1 MRKQIHVVVALL
13 LMTVM
18 VAGALAQKP
27 PKPKK
32 LPAKE
37 QALVDA
43 EPLGSMQNP
52 VRCSKMAGAKEYI
65 GRLRCPAGKDPKAE
79 YNGAVGQGPY
89 GTNMEYFRLTCK
101 NEDAPHDIFFDTNHK
116 DFVEERAIPGFTIVK
131 PKGK

>member
-1 MRKQIHVVVALL
+1 MNRRIYIVVALL
-13 LMTVM
+13 VM
-18 VAGALAQKP
+18 AGMFAGALAQQP

-32 LPAKE
+32 LSNKE

-43 EPLGSMQNP
+43 KPLGSMQNP

-65 GRLRCPAGKDPKAE
+65 ARLRCATGKAPKAE

-101 NEDAPHDIFFDTNHK
+101 SEDSPLDLFLDPNHK
-116 DFVEERAIPGFTIVK
+116 DFVEELPIPGFTIVK